1 MNTTTNYMEVSNTPI
16 AMATIMASGSQ
27 AALNAL
33 DWFFKKKTQDTNKLA
48 KVIEQ
53 VYPKY
58 ETK

>member
-1 MNTTTNYMEVSNTPI
+1 MEVSKHSKI
-16 AMATIMASGSQ
+16 AMATIMYEWSSQ
-27 AALNAL
+27 VSIEYSL